1 MRSRLVWLAEDET
14 GGIHTFLSGRS
25 DCRFYK
31 LFSLSRRRPCAGE
44 EEGRTILFYINNGL
58 VCDFHL
64 RQISVADEGVG
75 LQAGADR
82 EPEVMEVSL
91 LLLLPDRNIA
101 VRNKGQKYDKYTA
114 GKDSVEYCQLFLYL
128 LKHGYPFIAI

>member
-1 MRSRLVWLAEDET
+1 
-14 GGIHTFLSGRS
+14 
-25 DCRFYK
+25 
-31 LFSLSRRRPCAGE
+31 
-44 EEGRTILFYINNGL
+44 
-58 VCDFHL
+58 
-64 RQISVADEGVG
+64 
-75 LQAGADR
+75 
-82 EPEVMEVSL
+82 MEVSL

>member
-14 GGIHTFLSGRS
+14 GGRVGSTPS
-25 DCRFYK
+25 C
-31 LFSLSRRRPCAGE
+31 PAAV
-44 EEGRTILFYINNGL
+44 T
-58 VCDFHL
+58 
-64 RQISVADEGVG
+64 EGVG

>member
-14 GGIHTFLSGRS
+14 GGRVGSTPSCPAAVTAAFIS
-25 DCRFYK
+25 C
-31 LFSLSRRRPCAGE
+31 SLSVG
-44 EEGRTILFYINNGL
+44 
-58 VCDFHL
+58 
-64 RQISVADEGVG
+64 GVHAPEKKRGG